1 MKKIMW
7 AISFISLIGT
17 VIVLQFMPDRIPMH
31 YDMAGNIDR
40 WGSKY
45 ESLIFP
51 ILILAI
57 SLLWT
62 FMIEYFEKKEQKAT
76 DEKQRADAKTNAK
89 VIKIVGVS
97 MAAMFTIVQ
106 GFIMYGSYHEAISNA
121 EKQTIDISKVATILM
136 GIIFIVLGNFM
147 TKIRANGAVGFR
159 VSWSM
164 YNENTW
170 RKSNRFAATMI
181 MIVGGLTIITAAV
194 MRNSF
199 GAMMIMLGY
208 LFISIIVASIYA
220 HKVYKKEIA
229 EGR

>member
-62 FMIEYFEKKEQKAT
+62 FMIKYFEKKEQKAT

-97 MAAMFTIVQ
+97 MAAMFTIMQ

-121 EKQTIDISKVATILM
+121 EKQTIDTSKVATILM

-199 GAMMIMLGY
+199 GAMMVMLGY
-208 LFISIIVASIYA
+208 LFISIIVALIFA

>member
-17 VIVLQFMPDRIPMH
+17 VMVLQFMPDRIPMH

-62 FMIEYFEKKEQKAT
+62 LMIKYFEKKEQKAT
-76 DEKQRADAKTNAK
+76 DEKERADAKTNAK

-97 MAAMFTIVQ
+97 MAAMFTIMQ
-106 GFIMYGSYHEAISNA
+106 GFIMYGSYHEAISNV

-147 TKIRANGAVGFR
+147 TKIRANGTVGFR

-208 LFISIIVASIYA
+208 LFISIIVALIYA
-220 HKVYKKEIA
+220 YKVYKKEID

>member
-62 FMIEYFEKKEQKAT
+62 FMIKYYEKKEQKAT
-76 DEKQRADAKTNAK
+76 DEKQRAHAKTNAK

-121 EKQTIDISKVATILM
+121 EKQTIDISKVAIILM

>member
-17 VIVLQFMPDRIPMH
+17 VMVLQFMPDRIPMH

-62 FMIEYFEKKEQKAT
+62 LMIKYFEKKEQKAT
-76 DEKQRADAKTNAK
+76 DEKERADAKTNAK

-97 MAAMFTIVQ
+97 MAAMFTIMQ
-106 GFIMYGSYHEAISNA
+106 GFIMYGSYHEAISNV

-147 TKIRANGAVGFR
+147 TKIRANGTVGFR

-181 MIVGGLTIITAAV
+181 MIVGGLTIITVAV

-208 LFISIIVASIYA
+208 LFISIIVALIYA
-220 HKVYKKEIA
+220 HKVYKKEID

>member
-62 FMIEYFEKKEQKAT
+62 LMIKYFEKKEQKAT

-97 MAAMFTIVQ
+97 MAAMFTIIQ
-106 GFIMYGSYHEAISNA
+106 GFIMYGSYHEAISNV

-220 HKVYKKEIA
+220 HKVYKKEID

>member
-7 AISFISLIGT
+7 VISFISLIGT

-51 ILILAI
+51 MLILAT

-62 FMIEYFEKKEQKAT
+62 LMIKYFEKKEQKAT
-76 DEKQRADAKTNAK
+76 DEKERAAAKTNAK

-97 MAAMFTIVQ
+97 VAAMFTIMQ
-106 GFIMYGSYHEAISNA
+106 GFIMYGSYHEAISGAN
-121 EKQTIDISKVATILM
+121 KQTIDTSKVATILM
-136 GIIFIVLGNFM
+136 GIIFIALGSFM
-147 TKIRANGAVGFR
+147 TKTRINGAVGFR
-159 VSWSM
+159 VRWSM
-164 YNENTW
+164 YNDNTW

-199 GAMMIMLGY
+199 GSMMIMLGY
-208 LFISIIVASIYA
+208 LFFSIIMTLIYA
-220 HKVYKKEIA
+220 HGVYKTEIA
-229 EGR
+229 EER